1 MAHLV
6 GRKQMLPRGIAQMAQ
21 YAVIKREQMFN
32 RSVKTQAEG
41 VSAATSTR
49 PFYVSQGIR

>member
-1 MAHLV
+1 
-6 GRKQMLPRGIAQMAQ
+6 MLPRGIAQMAQ